1 MYSEYVIPED
11 IMNRILTAA
20 VIVAI
25 WSIYGCENGKE
36 SHFTGSGTIEAIEIM
51 VSAMTR
57 GKVNL
62 FTLKEGDYVNKGYII
77 AEIDVES
84 LELQRAVTA
93 SGLGE
98 LEWNKKIVE
107 KELETAAEAITQA
120 EITLSSVQKNHDRIA
135 HLFKDNAATMEQMDK
150 SDTELELAVSRL
162 RSAEKQLESI
172 KTRKGSLKATREK
185 IEANL
190 RLLDRQIEDGTVTS
204 PVDGVVIEKFVEQGE
219 VVNFGS
225 PVCTIANISSVW
237 LIIYVG
243 EEDLGEITLG
253 GKARIQI
260 DSYPER
266 YFEGVVTWISPRAEF
281 TPKNVQ
287 TKESRVDLV
296 YAVKIVLD
304 NDEGIFKIGMPA
316 DAYIEGL

>member
-1 MYSEYVIPED
+1 
-11 IMNRILTAA
+11 MNRILTAA

-25 WSIYGCENGKE
+25 WSIYGCENGEE
-36 SHFTGSGTIEAIEIM
+36 SRFTGSGTIEATEIM

-120 EITLSSVQKNHDRIA
+120 EITLSNVQKNHDRIA

-150 SDTELELAVSRL
+150 SDTDLELAVSRL

-190 RLLDRQIEDGTVTS
+190 RLRDRQIEDGTVTS

-243 EEDLGEITLG
+243 EEDLGKITLG

-266 YFEGVVTWISPRAEF
+266 YFEGVVTWMSPRAEF

>member
-1 MYSEYVIPED
+1 
-11 IMNRILTAA
+11 MNRILTAA

-25 WSIYGCENGKE
+25 WSIYGCENGEE
-36 SHFTGSGTIEAIEIM
+36 SHFTGSGTIEATEIM

-57 GKVNL
+57 GKVNH

-120 EITLSSVQKNHDRIA
+120 EITLSGVQKNHDRIA

-162 RSAEKQLESI
+162 RSAVKQLESI

-243 EEDLGEITLG
+243 EEDLGKITLG

>member
-1 MYSEYVIPED
+1 
-11 IMNRILTAA
+11 MNRILTAA

-25 WSIYGCENGKE
+25 WSIYGCENGEE
-36 SHFTGSGTIEAIEIM
+36 SHFTGSGTIEATEIM

-57 GKVNL
+57 GKVNH

-120 EITLSSVQKNHDRIA
+120 EITLSGVQKNHDRIA

-243 EEDLGEITLG
+243 EEDLGKIALG
-253 GKARIQI
+253 GKARIHI

-266 YFEGVVTWISPRAEF
+266 YFEGMVTWISPRAEF